1 LGKKKKEKSVTKG
14 KTVPKVK
21 VTKRDY
27 KIVSESRKTS
37 SVLRDVNTTSKK
49 TVKGDVVTFHTKKQ
63 LSEAERKKYL
73 KDLPSKIDW
82 ESVDTNRGNEW
93 QTRDVHL
100 DNGNYFAYRE
110 TLHESILN
118 KSLKKGETSK
128 KPIAVLVGGGTA
140 SGKSTVL
147 NKEIMPVFQENNIK
161 VVMIDADDYK
171 NQLPEYGS
179 FKRKDTK
186 SAAFRVHEESA
197 DLTEIAIDRS
207 IKQKKN
213 LIFDGTMKNKPKYK
227 KLVKR
232 LKKKGYKVS
241 IVVVTVPVEIAKQRA
256 RDRAKR
262 TGRFVPM
269 AVVEKSHAGVP
280 ATFNAIKKDVD
291 NYVVY
296 DTTDTTVKIAE
307 NDIVYNKQKFKKF
320 SG

>member
-1 LGKKKKEKSVTKG
+1 MGRKKKQKTTKKG
-14 KTVPKVK
+14 KTIPKVK
-21 VTKRDY
+21 VSKREY
-27 KIVSESRKTS
+27 KISSESRKTS

-49 TVKGDVVTFHTKKQ
+49 TVKGDIVTFHTKKQ

-82 ESVDTNRGNEW
+82 DSVDTKRGNEW

-100 DNGNYFAYRE
+100 ENGNYYGYRE

-118 KSLKKGETSK
+118 QALKKGETSK

-147 NKEIMPVFQENNIK
+147 NKEIMPIFQENKVK
-161 VVMIDADDYK
+161 VVMIDADDFK

-179 FKRKDTK
+179 FKRKNTK

-227 KLVKR
+227 KLMKR
-232 LKKKGYKVS
+232 LRKNGYKVS
-241 IVVVTVPVEIAKQRA
+241 IVVVIVPVEIAKQRA
-256 RDRAKR
+256 RERAKR

-269 AVVEKSHAGVP
+269 SVVEKSHAGVP
-280 ATFNAIKKDVD
+280 ATFKAIKKDAD

-307 NDIVYNKQKFKKF
+307 NDIIYNKQKYKKF
-320 SG
+320 SD